1 MSAAGNYWDIQGNY
15 GQGWEVVTAEH
26 RWADARERLR
36 EYRENEPGFR
46 FRARWIPKPRL
57 RYGEQS
63 ACELCG
69 MDVAWLGKPFRRVL
83 VPASAERE
91 EVTMTDGGWRGRGG
105 DRFCDES
112 GAARYDENGCPVP
125 YPHRLHRRE
134 R

>member
-1 MSAAGNYWDIQGNY
+1 MSAEGNYWDIQGNY

-57 RYGEQS
+57 RYGDRD
-63 ACELCG
+63 ACAVCG
-69 MDVAWLGKPFRRVL
+69 SDVEWLGKSRRRVL
-83 VPASAERE
+83 VQFDDRPDCTITE
-91 EVTMTDGGWRGRGG
+91 GGWTDRGSS
-105 DRFCDES
+105 RFCDE
-112 GAARYDENGCPVP
+112 GAMGYDENGCPVP
-125 YPHRLHRRE
+125 YPHRLHRVE